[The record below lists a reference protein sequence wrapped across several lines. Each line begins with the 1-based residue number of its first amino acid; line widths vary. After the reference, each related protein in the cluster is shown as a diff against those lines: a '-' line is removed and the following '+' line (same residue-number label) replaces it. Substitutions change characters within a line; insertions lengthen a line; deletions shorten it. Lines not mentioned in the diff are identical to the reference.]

1 MKYEYKVV
9 VVENPFEWVLNE
21 YGELGWKLVSVIA
34 PMGGVGELR
43 VVFMRE
49 KVERMFLKD

>member
-9 VVENPFEWVLNE
+9 VLENPFEWMLNE

-34 PMGGVGELR
+34 PTCDGGMLR
-43 VVFMRE
+43 AVFMRE
-49 KVERMFLKD
+49 KVERMFLKG

>member
-9 VVENPFEWVLNE
+9 VLENPFEWMLNE

-34 PMGGVGELR
+34 PTGDGGMLR
-43 VVFMRE
+43 AVFMRE
-49 KVERMFLKD
+49 KVERMFLKG

>member
-34 PMGGVGELR
+34 PTDAGGVLR
-43 VVFMRE
+43 AVFMRE

>member
-9 VVENPFEWVLNE
+9 VLENPFEWVLNE

-34 PMGGVGELR
+34 PTGGGGVLR
-43 VVFMRE
+43 AVFMRE